1 MVVTWVL
8 VADSSR
14 ARIFSKNGR
23 EPFREEA
30 GFIHPESRLHEQELT
45 SDLPGSD
52 GGGNSSGQRHGKG
65 SRVSPK
71 RHEAITFSKQVAD
84 HLEAARADGRFGRL
98 LIVAPPA
105 FLGLLREHFTPA
117 LGTLVTQ
124 EINKNLVQLKA
135 DQLRAQLP
143 VRL

>member
-1 MVVTWVL
+1 MTVTWVV

-14 ARIFSKNGR
+14 ARIFAKNGR
-23 EPFREEA
+23 DPLTEEA

-52 GGGNSSGQRHGKG
+52 GATRGGQRHGKG
-65 SRVSPK
+65 PRVSPK

-84 HLEAARADGRFGRL
+84 HLESARTDGRFQRL
-98 LIVAPPA
+98 WVVAPPA
-105 FLGLLREHFTPA
+105 FLGLLRDHFSAA
-117 LGTLVTQ
+117 LGGLIRG
-124 EINKNLVQLKA
+124 ELNKNLVQLPP
-135 DQLRAQLP
+135 DRLRHQLP

>member
-1 MVVTWVL
+1 MAVVTWVL

-14 ARIFSKNGR
+14 ARIFAKNGR
-23 EPFREEA
+23 QPFREEA

-52 GGGNSSGQRHGKG
+52 GGNGAGQRHGKAQ
-65 SRVSPK
+65 RVSPK

-84 HLEAARADGRFGRL
+84 HLEAARSDGRFQKL

-105 FLGLLREHFTPA
+105 FLGLLREHLSPG
-117 LGTLVTQ
+117 LGALVTQ
-124 EINKNLVQLKA
+124 EINKNWVQLPT